1 MRVRERRAAL
11 IFAAICL
18 ACVLTPALYVLRQRA
33 LPAPPPAAAPAAAAR
48 AVAGGETGAAQQA
61 TPGPA
66 VPSPVAGLS
75 GAARGT
81 GPADRTD
88 GARTPS
94 PEKAW
99 RMLYRHTALGP
110 DYGLL
115 ALSSAA
121 GPPEFRRDLPCDR
134 VHYAGG
140 TGVCLTANRRFFTTY
155 QALIFDDSFRVLH
168 TIDLAGAGSRTRV
181 APNGALAAVTVF
193 VSGHSYADAKFSTS
207 TTLIETRSGARV
219 ADLEEFLTLRDGA
232 PWKEQDFNFWGVTFA
247 KDSEAFYATLA
258 SGGRTFLVHGSV
270 KARRMEVV
278 REGVE
283 CPSLSPDG
291 AHVAFKKVT
300 DAPYRHW
307 VIAVLDLGTM
317 QETSLKEKRNVD
329 DQVDWLDDEH
339 IIYGLPESETV
350 SSAVVNT
357 WVVDRR
363 GVDEPKLL
371 LRNAA
376 STVVVR

>member
-1 MRVRERRAAL
+1 MRDRRAAL
-11 IFAAICL
+11 LFAAICL
-18 ACVLTPALYVLRQRA
+18 ACLLTPALYVLRQRA
-33 LPAPPPAAAPAAAAR
+33 RPAPAPAAAPAANAR
-48 AVAGGETGAAQQA
+48 AVAGGETGADQQP

-66 VPSPVAGLS
+66 LPSPVAGLS
-75 GAARGT
+75 GAARDA
-81 GPADRTD
+81 GPAARTD

-115 ALSSAA
+115 AVSS
-121 GPPEFRRDLPCDR
+121 GPGSVEYRRDLACDR

-140 TGVCLTANRRFFTTY
+140 TGVCLTAKRGFFTTY
-155 QALIFDDSFRVLH
+155 RALVFDDAFRVLH
-168 TIDLAGAGSRTRV
+168 TIELAGAGSRTRV

-219 ADLEEFLTLRDGA
+219 ADLEEFATSRDGA

-247 KDSEAFYATLA
+247 KDSATFYATLA
-258 SGGRTFLVHGSV
+258 SGGRTYLVRGSV
-270 KARRMEVV
+270 GARRMEVV

-291 AHVAFKKVT
+291 AHIAFKKVA

-317 QETSLKEKRNVD
+317 QETGLKENRNVD

-357 WVVDRR
+357 WVIDRR
-363 GVDEPKLL
+363 GVDEPRLL

-376 STVVVR
+376 STVIVR

>member
-1 MRVRERRAAL
+1 
-11 IFAAICL
+11 
-18 ACVLTPALYVLRQRA
+18 
-33 LPAPPPAAAPAAAAR
+33 
-48 AVAGGETGAAQQA
+48 
-61 TPGPA
+61 
-66 VPSPVAGLS
+66 VPSAVAGLS

-81 GPADRTD
+81 RPA
-88 GARTPS
+88 ARADDARPAS
-94 PEKAW
+94 PEGPS
-99 RMLYRHTALGP
+99 RILYRHTALGP

-121 GPPEFRRDLPCDR
+121 GPVEYRRDLPCER

-140 TGVCLTANRRFFTTY
+140 KGVCLTANRRFFTTY
-155 QALIFDDSFRVLH
+155 KALIFDDSFQVLH
-168 TIDLAGAGSRTRV
+168 TIELAGAGSRTRV

-207 TTLIETRSGARV
+207 TTLIETRSGARI
-219 ADLEEFLTLRDGA
+219 ADLEEFVTLRDGA

-247 KDSEAFYATLA
+247 RDSETFYATLA
-258 SGGRTFLVHGSV
+258 SGGRTFLVRGSV
-270 KARRMEVV
+270 RARRMEVV

-291 AHVAFKKVT
+291 AHIAFKKVA

-307 VIAVLDLGTM
+307 VIAVLDLRTM
-317 QETSLKEKRNVD
+317 QETGLKENRNVD

-339 IIYGLPESETV
+339 IIYGLPESEMV
-350 SSAVVNT
+350 SSVVINT
-357 WVVDRR
+357 WVIDRR

-371 LRNAA
+371 LPNAA
-376 STVVVR
+376 STVIVR